1 VCESQYL
8 SEDKELAVKNN
19 HMTAEWVAY
28 LARAAAVEELVLIH
42 LSSRYPY
49 PFWQRVLDEVKS
61 IFPKARFAKG
71 WER

>member
-1 VCESQYL
+1 
-8 SEDKELAVKNN
+8 
-19 HMTAEWVAY
+19 

-49 PFWQRVLDEVKS
+49 PFWRRVLDEVKS
-61 IFPKARFAKG
+61 IFPGARFAKG